1 MTPSALDGFHAHA
14 PSGVR
19 LRSLATNL
27 RVDLEKST
35 AVHKNLSET
44 PFSRR
49 RSAFLV
55 EVMAKINARSI
66 IEAGTQPERCLWSLS
81 LSQAPSYEA
90 IFMPN

>member
-1 MTPSALDGFHAHA
+1 MAPGFLGGPCAYI
-14 PSGVR
+14 PWRIR
-19 LRSLATNL
+19 LRSLAPNL

-35 AVHKNLSET
+35 AVLKNLSET
-44 PFSRR
+44 SFSRR

-55 EVMAKINARSI
+55 EVMAKINARST
-66 IEAGTQPERCLWSLS
+66 IEAGTQPERCVWSLS